1 MVVLAWWRSDSCGQ
15 VTASDQARD
24 MKEEKVE
31 ERNRC

>member
-31 ERNRC
+31 E